1 MDQLEELYFIALNRK
16 CFEDVYKRRVCDF
29 LGDLNFQQSN
39 NVDSLLLAL
48 TVIQKLYESLKTVQ
62 CQYLRMITDD
72 LVVKNSLMD
81 SLLKFLDDRN
91 QHVVFSATKA
101 IGIVLQ
107 MLPEQMMSVKW
118 IRTLF
123 NFNCLGQKVEKPWR
137 RLYTMDILRKVLK
150 SSRVSLQIKDEDFQ
164 QQERNQACH
173 CQHTCKATA
182 IYNTVLS
189 NKLVELF
196 LESLNLEHILFHYIP
211 FVVRPSG
218 IFSFM
223 KSCRQIG
230 TAEDLVV
237 LQAGLKLGD
246 AIHDQ
251 ENVKREAISGNK
263 ENNLVA
269 FLRCVMEI
277 AKYLQDNATPLGG
290 TDAKSSNQEEN
301 DLYSSLGSKSTECTG
316 NMMVRSCSVSPTRDD
331 THLVAKTDATT
342 IQMQARNTTISQLCT
357 VLATLIQYLHYPRIP
372 SLIFKKIL
380 ELLNQVLVIPSLSL
394 CSQKSESTKFEK
406 ITRSSSISFL
416 SVFECCLLDKV
427 PKCAGF
433 VGFCGTGIKRF
444 SDFTSGKHH
453 ECTDLVA
460 LRTALLILV
469 KSSFVVLKTA
479 ANKEGILEL
488 ICLLSQRA

>member
-1 MDQLEELYFIALNRK
+1 MDQLEELYSIALNIK
-16 CFEDVYKRRVCDF
+16 CFEEVYKRRVCDF

-48 TVIQKLYESLKTVQ
+48 TVIQKLYGSLETIQ

-81 SLLKFLDDRN
+81 SLLKFLDHRN

-107 MLPEQMMSVKW
+107 MLPEQMISVEW

-123 NFNCLGQKVEKPWR
+123 NFNCLGQEVEQPWR
-137 RLYTMDILRKVLK
+137 WLYSMDILRKVLK
-150 SSRVSLQIKDEDFQ
+150 SSRVNLKRKDEDFQ

-173 CQHTCKATA
+173 CQHKTNAV
-182 IYNTVLS
+182 YDTVLS

-196 LESLNLEHILFHYIP
+196 LESLNLEHILFHNIP

-223 KSCRQIG
+223 KSCRPIG

-277 AKYLQDNATPLGG
+277 AKYLQDNATRLGD
-290 TDAKSSNQEEN
+290 TDAKSSNEEEN

-316 NMMVRSCSVSPTRDD
+316 NMMVRSCSVSPSRDD
-331 THLVAKTDATT
+331 TQLDAKTDATT
-342 IQMQARNTTISQLCT
+342 IQMQARNTTVSQLCT

-380 ELLNQVLVIPSLSL
+380 ELLNQVLAIPSLSL

-406 ITRSSSISFL
+406 IKRSSSISFL
-416 SVFECCLLDKV
+416 TVFECCLLDKV
-427 PKCAGF
+427 PKCTGF
-433 VGFCGTGIKRF
+433 VGFCGTEIKRF

-453 ECTDLVA
+453 EYTDFVA
-460 LRTALLILV
+460 LRTVLLILV
-469 KSSFVVLKTA
+469 KASFVVLRSA
-479 ANKEGILEL
+479 ANKEGMLE
-488 ICLLSQRA
+488 

>member
-1 MDQLEELYFIALNRK
+1 MDQLEELYFIVLNRK

-29 LGDLNFQQSN
+29 LGDLNFQQSS
-39 NVDSLLLAL
+39 NVHSLLLAL
-48 TVIQKLYESLKTVQ
+48 TVIQKLYGSLETIQ

-81 SLLKFLDDRN
+81 SLLKFLDHRN

-107 MLPEQMMSVKW
+107 MLPEQMMSVEW
-118 IRTLF
+118 IKTLF
-123 NFNCLGQKVEKPWR
+123 NFSCLGKEVEQPWR
-137 RLYTMDILRKVLK
+137 RLYSMEILRKVLK
-150 SSRVSLQIKDEDFQ
+150 SSRVSLKRKDEDFQ

-173 CQHTCKATA
+173 CQHKTNA
-182 IYNTVLS
+182 IYDTVLS
-189 NKLVELF
+189 NKLVELC
-196 LESLNLEHILFHYIP
+196 LESLNLVHILFHYIP

-223 KSCRQIG
+223 KSCRQIDA
-230 TAEDLVV
+230 AEDLVV

-277 AKYLQDNATPLGG
+277 AKYLQDNATPLGD

-316 NMMVRSCSVSPTRDD
+316 NMMVRSYSVSPCRDD
-331 THLVAKTDATT
+331 TQLDAKTDATT

-406 ITRSSSISFL
+406 IKRSSSISFL

-427 PKCAGF
+427 PKCTGF
-433 VGFCGTGIKRF
+433 VGFCGTEIKRF

-469 KSSFVVLKTA
+469 KASFVVLKTA